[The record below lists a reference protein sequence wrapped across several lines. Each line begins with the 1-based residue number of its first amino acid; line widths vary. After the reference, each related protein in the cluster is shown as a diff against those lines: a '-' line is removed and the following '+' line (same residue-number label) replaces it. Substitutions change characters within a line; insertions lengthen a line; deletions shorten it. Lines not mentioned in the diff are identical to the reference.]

1 MAKRLNLAEMN
12 KILEKSREV
21 LVHSLNEDIKRYDL
35 EMENW
40 NLRVGSEISNSI
52 ANKVLAID
60 VINKEVELPAIWFG
74 D

>member
-60 VINKEVELPAIWFG
+60 VINKEVELPAI
-74 D
+74 

>member
-1 MAKRLNLAEMN
+1 MANRLNISEMN
-12 KILEKSREV
+12 KILSKSREV

-60 VINKEVELPAIWFG
+60 VINKEVELPAI
-74 D
+74 

>member
-1 MAKRLNLAEMN
+1 MAKRLNLSEMN
-12 KILEKSREV
+12 KLLEKSREV
-21 LVHSLNEDIKRYDL
+21 LVHSLNEDIKRYDV

-60 VINKEVELPAIWFG
+60 VINKEVELPAI
-74 D
+74 

>member
-1 MAKRLNLAEMN
+1 MANRLNLSEMN
-12 KILEKSREV
+12 KILDKSREV

-60 VINKEVELPAIWFG
+60 VINKEVELPAI
-74 D
+74 

>member
-52 ANKVLAID
+52 ATKVLAIE
-60 VINKEVELPAIWFG
+60 VINKAVELPAI
-74 D
+74 

>member
-1 MAKRLNLAEMN
+1 MANRLNLSEMN
-12 KILEKSREV
+12 KILSKSREV

-60 VINKEVELPAIWFG
+60 VINKEVELPAI
-74 D
+74 

>member
-60 VINKEVELPAIWFG
+60 VINKELELPAI
-74 D
+74 

>member
-52 ANKVLAID
+52 ATKVLAIE
-60 VINKEVELPAIWFG
+60 VINKAVELPAIQL
-74 D
+74 